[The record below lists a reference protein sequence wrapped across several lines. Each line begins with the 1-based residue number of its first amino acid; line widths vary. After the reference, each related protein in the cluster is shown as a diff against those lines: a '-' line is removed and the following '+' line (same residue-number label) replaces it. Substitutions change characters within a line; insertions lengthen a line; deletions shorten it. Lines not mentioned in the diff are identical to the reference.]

1 VSSYVEDDR
10 KELRDQ
16 IARKICDSEAFMWL
30 IVGADHAE
38 MWLKLLREHY
48 APLYYEAG
56 GGYGQYW
63 KRMIKEEDSVT

>member
-1 VSSYVEDDR
+1 MSSYVEDDR
-10 KELRDQ
+10 KNLRDQ

-30 IVGADHAE
+30 VVGSNHPE

-48 APLYYEAG
+48 APLYHEVD